1 MHTPD
6 TPPIRIAIAGLGK
19 MGLSHQA
26 LVNAHPD
33 LELVAV
39 CDPATYLLDI
49 IGRYTRV
56 ATYSDYARMLERERL
71 DAVLVATP
79 SRLHARMVRAA
90 LEHGLDVFCEKPF
103 CLDVEEGARLVALAA
118 ARGAVT
124 QVGYHNRFLGTFEEV
139 RRLLDVDAIGRV
151 HHARVDCYGPV
162 VLRPKGAT
170 WRSSRNEGG
179 GCLYDYACHGIDL
192 LNYTVGPPTG
202 VSGSILSSVF
212 SASAD
217 DEVYANLSYADG
229 KTAQLSANWSDDSHR
244 KMSTTL
250 VLWGTNGKIEASRQ
264 ELHIHLRTPVA
275 ARPDLAAGWNVRY
288 TTDLTRPVWFY
299 LRGEEYSAQI
309 DYFAE
314 SIRQRRVDSH
324 CGLAA
329 GLATDIVA
337 DMIRRDA
344 AGAAGAR
351 TDTVTGAAT
360 DLASA
365 RGVPGRW
372 GRLRDAVLS
381 SPETIMKALKGSP

>member
-26 LVNAHPD
+26 IVNAHPD

-39 CDPATYLLDI
+39 CDSATYLLDI
-49 IGRYTRV
+49 IGRYTKV
-56 ATYSDYARMLERERL
+56 ATYNDYARMLERERL
-71 DAVLVATP
+71 DAVLIATP

-103 CLDVEEGARLVALAA
+103 CLDIEEGARLAALAA

-139 RRLLDVDAIGRV
+139 RRLLDAGAIGRV

-192 LNYTVGPPTG
+192 LNFLVGPPTG
-202 VSGSILSSVF
+202 VSGAILGSVF

-229 KTAQLSANWSDDSHR
+229 NTAQLSANWSDDSHR

-288 TTDLTRPVWFY
+288 TTELTRPVWFY

-314 SIRQRRVDSH
+314 SIRRRRVDSH

-344 AGAAGAR
+344 AGMAGAAG
-351 TDTVTGAAT
+351 TGSGAAL
-360 DLASA
+360 DAA
-365 RGVPGRW
+365 PAGGIPGRW

-381 SPETIMKALKGSP
+381 SPETIMKVLKGSP

>member
-26 LVNAHPD
+26 LVNAHPH

-49 IGRYTRV
+49 IGRCTGV

-79 SRLHARMVRAA
+79 SRLHARMVHAA

-139 RRLLDVDAIGRV
+139 RRLLDVDVIGRV

-192 LNYTVGPPTG
+192 LNFTVGPPTG

-275 ARPDLAAGWNVRY
+275 ARPDLSAGWNVRY

-344 AGAAGAR
+344 ASAAGAR
-351 TDTVTGAAT
+351 ADTVTGAAT

-365 RGVPGRW
+365 GGVPGRW